1 MSGFVLRRLVGAVFV
16 LWGVTLITFTLFHL
30 VGGDPALLY
39 AGKNASAETIA
50 QIRHEFGLDRSL
62 LAQYFSFLKQTLT
75 WDWGESWASHQNV
88 SQMILQSV
96 GATLSL
102 TLPAY
107 FLTILL
113 SLGFALIAV
122 SKKSWW
128 DQMICLMCT
137 VLMSFS
143 FLVFIIYA
151 QKLFAFDMSLFP
163 VYGWDPSWS
172 GRWLYISLPCLIYA
186 MASIAPKILLF
197 RSTLL
202 NEEEQDYV
210 RTAFAKGLSTRQ
222 VYFSHILKNA
232 ALPIVTVITSQM
244 PSLITGSLL
253 LEAYFGIPGLGGLLL
268 KAIQGSDLP
277 VIQALTV
284 IGSMLFIV
292 FNLLNDL
299 LAALLDARVELR

>member
-1 MSGFVLRRLVGAVFV
+1 MSGFLVRRFVGAAFV
-16 LWGVTLITFTLFHL
+16 LWGVTLVTFAIFHL

-50 QIRHEFGLDRSL
+50 QLRQELGLDRSL
-62 LAQYFSFLKQTLT
+62 LAQYFSFLKQTIT
-75 WDWGESWASHQNV
+75 WDWGESWASHQSV
-88 SQMILQSV
+88 TQMILQSV
-96 GATLSL
+96 GASLSL

-113 SLGFALIAV
+113 SLSLALFAV
-122 SKKSWW
+122 YKKSWW
-128 DQMICLMCT
+128 DRTICLFCS

-151 QKLFAFDMSLFP
+151 QKLFAFDMNLFP
-163 VYGWDPSWS
+163 VYGWDPSWT
-172 GRWLYISLPCLIYA
+172 GRWMYVTLPCLIYA
-186 MASIAPKILLF
+186 FASMAPKILLF

-202 NEEEQDYV
+202 NESEQDYV
-210 RTAFAKGLSTRQ
+210 RTAYAKGLSPRQ
-222 VYFSHILKNA
+222 IYTSHILKNA
-232 ALPIVTVITSQM
+232 AIPILTVITSQM
-244 PSLITGSLL
+244 PTLITGSLL

-284 IGSMLFIV
+284 IGSTLYIV

-299 LAALLDARVELR
+299 LAAFFDARVEWR